1 MSNAKIEMKAEQFVS
16 DVFPIEDID
25 YVEILVGNARQAV
38 FYYSK
43 LFGFRIAA
51 FKGLET
57 GHRDVCSYLLQQGEI
72 NLVLTS
78 AYEPEHPIAKFVH
91 THGDGVKDI
100 AFRVKEIEKLYQTAI
115 ENGGIPMEPP
125 KMIEDEYGKVKIA
138 RIGAYGEMVHTLVER
153 TEYAGLFL
161 PDYKEVKQSVSS
173 YDTCLTRFD
182 HLAINVENMD
192 KWAQYYAKVF
202 GFHLLN
208 SFDKDEISSD
218 TSSLMTKAM
227 QNDTERVKFPI
238 VEPAPGKKKS
248 QVREFLDYNRGDG
261 VGHIALETDDI
272 IKSVENLE
280 KNGLKFLY
288 TPDAYYKLLPERVGE
303 IDESVDRLNQLNI
316 LVDRDEEG
324 YLLQIFAHPMED
336 RPTLF
341 FEVIQR
347 KGSRGFGNG
356 NIRALFE
363 AIEREQLK
371 RGNL

>member
-1 MSNAKIEMKAEQFVS
+1 MSIAKAELNSEQVVK

-25 YVEILVGNARQAV
+25 YVEIYVGNARQAC

-51 FKGLET
+51 YKGLET
-57 GHRDVCSYLLQQGEI
+57 GHRDACSYLLQRGEI
-72 NLVLTS
+72 HLVLTS
-78 AYEPEHPIAKFVH
+78 AYEPGHPIAQFVH

-100 AFRVKEIEKLYQTAI
+100 AFRVKRVEQLYHTAI
-115 ENGGIPMEPP
+115 ENGGIPLQPP
-125 KMIEDEYGKVKIA
+125 QAIDDEHGTIKVA
-138 RIGAYGEMVHTLVER
+138 RIGTYGNMVHTLVER
-153 TEYAGLFL
+153 TEYTGLFL
-161 PDYKEVKQSVSS
+161 PGFKEVDESVAS
-173 YDTCLTRFD
+173 YDTGLFRFD
-182 HLAINVENMD
+182 HFAINVERMD
-192 KWAQYYAKVF
+192 EWARYYANVF

-208 SFDKDEISSD
+208 SFDKDEISSE

-238 VEPAPGKKKS
+238 VEPAPGKRKS
-248 QVREFLDYNRGDG
+248 QVREFIEYNRGEG
-261 VGHIALETDDI
+261 IGHIALETDDI

-288 TPDAYYKLLPERVGE
+288 TPEAYYNLLPERVGE
-303 IDESVDRLNQLNI
+303 IDEPVDRLQRLHI

-324 YLLQIFAHPMED
+324 YLLQIFAHPMGD

-341 FEVIQR
+341 FEIIQR

>member
-1 MSNAKIEMKAEQFVS
+1 MSNAKMELKAEQFVS

-25 YVEILVGNARQAV
+25 YVEIFVSNARQAC

-51 FKGLET
+51 YKGLET
-57 GHRDVCSYLLQQGEI
+57 GYRDACSYLLQQGEI
-72 NLVLTS
+72 HIVLTS
-78 AYEPEHPIAKFVH
+78 AYEPEHEIAEFVH
-91 THGDGVKDI
+91 LHGDGVKDI
-100 AFRVKEIEKLYQTAI
+100 AFRVKGIEKLYQTAI
-115 ENGGIPMEPP
+115 ENGGIPLQPP
-125 KMIEDEYGKVKIA
+125 QTVEDEHGKLKTA

-153 TEYAGLFL
+153 TEYKGLFL
-161 PDYKEVKQSVSS
+161 PGFKEVNESVSA

-182 HLAINVENMD
+182 HLAINVESMD
-192 KWAQYYAKVF
+192 EWAQYYASVF

-208 SFDKDEISSD
+208 SFDKDDISSES
-218 TSSLMTKAM
+218 SSLMTKAM

-248 QVREFLDYNRGDG
+248 QVREFLDYNRGEG

-288 TPDAYYKLLPERVGE
+288 TPDAYYTLLPGRVGE
-303 IDESVDRLNQLNI
+303 IEEPVDRLNQLNI

-347 KGSRGFGNG
+347 KGSKGFGNG